1 LPANSSA
8 ICNLT
13 SAILL
18 SLVAAA
24 CGKKGPPLAPIIR
37 VPAAVQ
43 GLAPQR
49 VGNEVYL
56 TVTIPSQNI
65 DSSTPSAV
73 RRVDIYAY
81 TGLEEPGPRM
91 MAAATLVASI
101 PVAEV
106 PLDRTGEPLPPMPK
120 PGEALQ
126 GAVVTVRDVLSAVAR
141 TPRSLP
147 PLARRGLAAL
157 PRPPEATPPLPQR
170 FYTGIAV
177 SPRGTS
183 PAGIIVAV
191 PLGPIPD
198 PPASLLAEYTP
209 QSIRLGWEPAGG
221 LIGFLLDRELGPD
234 VAPIDEPLVARIDA
248 FGATANTPSA
258 VTAGTPTPG
267 GIASTEV
274 AALGAPGSSGTTP
287 GASSIAP
294 DLLPPGPTRYNVY
307 REMAPDPLEL
317 PEGPARGDWRA
328 EVPAALNA
336 APLDVLTYEDPL
348 LFDGR
353 ERCYHVRAVRGSV
366 PVPVQSE
373 ATPRICVTP
382 VDTEPPAA
390 PAGLTAEAIDGA
402 ITLLWDPN
410 VEEDLGG
417 YLVLRGVPGDATLS
431 QLTERPVPSARYV
444 DRAVVPG
451 TRYVYAVQAVDDR
464 VPLGNVSAESN
475 RVEETAR

>member
-1 LPANSSA
+1 
-8 ICNLT
+8 
-13 SAILL
+13 
-18 SLVAAA
+18 
-24 CGKKGPPLAPIIR
+24 

-43 GLAPQR
+43 GLAAQR

-73 RRVDIYAY
+73 RRVDVYAY
-81 TGLEEPGPRM
+81 TGLEDPGPRM

-106 PLDRTGEPLPPMPK
+106 PLDQSGEPLPPMPK

-126 GAVVTVRDVLSAVAR
+126 GAVVTVRDVLTAEAR

-157 PRPPEATPPLPQR
+157 PRPPETTPPLPQR

-191 PLGPIPD
+191 PIGPLPD

-221 LIGFLLDRELGPD
+221 LIGFLLDRELGQD
-234 VAPIDEPLVARIDA
+234 VAPVDEPLVARVDSFSSTPA
-248 FGATANTPSA
+248 APTSAATAA
-258 VTAGTPTPG
+258 TAGKPTPG
-267 GIASTEV
+267 RIAPAGSQI
-274 AALGAPGSSGTTP
+274 APAPGSAIASASADAQRRGDPTT
-287 GASSIAP
+287 
-294 DLLPPGPTRYNVY
+294 LPPGPTRYNIY

-317 PEGPARGDWRA
+317 PEGPAPGDWRA
-328 EVPAALNA
+328 EVPTALNA
-336 APLDVLTYEDPL
+336 EPLDVLAYEDPL

-353 ERCYHVRAVRGSV
+353 ERCYHVRAVRGPTAT
-366 PVPVQSE
+366 PVHSE

-390 PAGLTAEAIDGA
+390 PAGLTAEAVDGA
-402 ITLLWDPN
+402 ITLLWEPN

-417 YLVLRGVPGDATLS
+417 YLILRGVAGDATLS
-431 QLTERPVPSARYV
+431 QLTERPVPNARYV

-451 TRYVYAVQAVDDR
+451 TRYVYEVRAVDDR

-475 RVEETAR
+475 RADETAR